1 MKKIAFLIAIL
12 ISTTSMAQ
20 VVRASYQEVKS
31 ATDKIESMEVA
42 YLTQV
47 LELSVDEAQKFWPIF
62 NDIRDERNEWKI
74 KKKKLM
80 YDMAQNFNTMSDDK
94 AQEFVDG
101 MFDIETALN
110 ESNFESRNRKIIKII
125 GPIRFLQLKKAEV
138 DFRHKLFKEYRSRGK
153 KTP

>member
-74 KKKKLM
+74 KK
-80 YDMAQNFNTMSDDK
+80 
-94 AQEFVDG
+94 
-101 MFDIETALN
+101 
-110 ESNFESRNRKIIKII
+110 
-125 GPIRFLQLKKAEV
+125 
-138 DFRHKLFKEYRSRGK
+138 
-153 KTP
+153 